1 MILAGVLRWA
11 GRITSLIILG
21 FFAVALTE
29 PSGPPTANQIV
40 ALVFFPGLL
49 AVGFVL
55 AWWREGL
62 GAAIASLGIVGFYA
76 WSLVSGGH
84 LARGPWFLACWS
96 PALLFAAAWYLE
108 RRKGFRATEPST
120 SDDLERMNRK

>member
-1 MILAGVLRWA
+1 MLLARVLRWA
-11 GRITSLIILG
+11 ARITSLLILG
-21 FFAVALTE
+21 FIALSLTE
-29 PSGPPTANQIV
+29 PSGAPTASQGV

-62 GAAIASLGIVGFYA
+62 GAVVATVGIVGFYA

-84 LARGPWFLACWS
+84 FARGPWFLVCWS
-96 PALLFAAAWYLE
+96 PTPFFAAAWYLQ
-108 RRKGFRATEPST
+108 RRAGPHATASST
-120 SDDLERMNRK
+120 SDGLRSQK